1 MPERN
6 GATEANSVRNKMKTL
21 NRPKRS
27 KPPLAVSTVKTVAP
41 TTPPQPP
48 TSESVSLARHARVIE
63 RGTQRI
69 GQQRKTRLEL
79 KAQTKTPP
87 LAIAPRPPAGTS
99 IQPFTRKLATIAP
112 TEAAE
117 PKLTSAAIR
126 ALGFA
131 LAAMERTDRTPNQRR
146 LMAFHHLRQHSALS
160 NINPDDLISEQ
171 AKTDSCSTQKAAR
184 PIE

>member
-1 MPERN
+1 
-6 GATEANSVRNKMKTL
+6 MKTI
-21 NRPKRS
+21 NRPKGPKTETPAAIAS
-27 KPPLAVSTVKTVAP
+27 DVK
-41 TTPPQPP
+41 PPQPK
-48 TSESVSLARHARVIE
+48 TRAE
-63 RGTQRI
+63 RFA
-69 GQQRKTRLEL
+69 QQRRIHLKL
-79 KAQTKTPP
+79 KAQTKTLP

-117 PKLTSAAIR
+117 PKLTPEAIR

-131 LAAMERTDRTPNQRR
+131 VKCMERTDRTLNQRR
-146 LMAFHHLRQHSALS
+146 LMAFHHLRQDPALL
-160 NINPDDLISEQ
+160 NLNPDDLISEQ